1 MNQSLQAEIQ
11 KRIESFAADLTAV
24 LQRAVADAVG
34 SALKA
39 GPRSAARGGGPA
51 GTRGRGASLSASE
64 LYAALLAK
72 GDRNIEHIAQ
82 DLGRLTSVVSP
93 VLRALVEQGRVRR
106 SGQARGTRYSAVPGK
121 APAAGAAT
129 TATKAPKKATRKAK
143 AKAAKKAEKKTAKKA
158 EKKPKA
164 EKKAEKKAGTKASK
178 KAEAKK
184 PEAPS
189 APREEKPAAEKA
201 DKPTEV

>member
-1 MNQSLQAEIQ
+1 MNQTLQAEIQ

-39 GPRSAARGGGPA
+39 GPRSAALGGGAA
-51 GTRGRGASLSASE
+51 GARARGASLSASE
-64 LYAALLAK
+64 LYAALLAT
-72 GDRNIEHIAQ
+72 GDRNIERIAQ
-82 DLGRLTSVVSP
+82 DLGRPTSVVSP

-129 TATKAPKKATRKAK
+129 TARTGAQKATRKAK
-143 AKAAKKAEKKTAKKA
+143 AKAAKKAEKKPAKKTS
-158 EKKPKA
+158 KKPKA
-164 EKKAEKKAGTKASK
+164 EKKPATKTSK

-184 PEAPS
+184 PEAPA
-189 APREEKPAAEKA
+189 APRDDKPAADKT
-201 DKPTEV
+201 DKPAEG